1 MKKLLCCMVFAV
13 VFVAGCTKELT
24 VTPAS
29 DVKVEYGAELDNAA
43 LFDAKTSDENVS
55 VKSVEGFDSK
65 KVGEQILQVTFSDGK
80 KEKQEEVKV
89 TVEDTK
95 KPEITLKK
103 DKVSITEGDKL
114 TLKDNVK
121 EVKDPVDGDLKYSDK
136 KVEKDGYYIDKGKL
150 DTKKAGTYEVTV
162 IAKDKNGNEAKK
174 SFKVEVKEKEE
185 EVVEQQSTQEVTQQQ
200 SVETDNVQVNTTQ
213 PSTNNTQSTTPSQN
227 QQSSNTDNK
236 ATNNTTNNN
245 AGSNTTQQ
253 TQQNTQPVQEQQQ
266 TTPQKQECVFNG
278 TFDGLGNSGKVFY
291 SYDEAMAWG
300 LEQTGRNGEMGK
312 QGLTGFH
319 MWTVTDNCG
328 ERNDVWTVHFYPTR
342 Q

>member
-43 LFDAKTSDENVS
+43 LFDKTASDENLS
-55 VKSVEGFDSK
+55 VKSVDGFDSK
-65 KVGEQILQVTFSDGK
+65 KVGEQTLKVTFTDGK
-80 KEKQEEVKV
+80 KEKQQEVKV

-121 EVKDPVDGDLKYSDK
+121 EVKDPVDGDLKYSEK
-136 KVEKDGYYIDKGKL
+136 EVEKDGYYIDKGKL
-150 DTKKAGTYEVTV
+150 DTNKAGTYDVNV
-162 IAKDKNGNEAKK
+162 IAKDANGNESKK

-185 EVVEQQSTQEVTQQQ
+185 SKEVAKTEDNSTQETTQQ
-200 SVETDNVQVNTTQ
+200 SSTTA
-213 PSTNNTQSTTPSQN
+213 SSNTQSNTAQSSTSNTQQSNTTTPSQS
-227 QQSSNTDNK
+227 QQSSSTS
-236 ATNNTTNNN
+236 NNN
-245 AGSNTTQQ
+245 AGSNSTQQ
-253 TQQNTQPVQEQQQ
+253 DQQNTQPVQEQQQ

-291 SYDEAMAWG
+291 SAEEADAWAWTQ
-300 LEQTGRNGEMGK
+300 LEGGPAEE
-312 QGLTGFH
+312 QGYRGFH

-328 ERNDVWTVHFYPTR
+328 ERNDVWTVHFY
-342 Q
+342 

>member
-43 LFDAKTSDENVS
+43 LFDKATSDENVS

-65 KVGEQILQVTFSDGK
+65 KVGEQTLQVTFSDGK

-103 DKVSITEGDKL
+103 DKVSITAGDKL

-136 KVEKDGYYIDKGKL
+136 QVEKDGYYIDKGKL

-162 IAKDKNGNEAKK
+162 IAKDKNGNESKK
-174 SFKVEVKEKEE
+174 SFKVEVKVKVE
-185 EVVEQQSTQEVTQQQ
+185 EVVEQQSVVTDSTQA
-200 SVETDNVQVNTTQ
+200 NTTQ
-213 PSTNNTQSTTPSQN
+213 PSTNNTQSTTPSQS
-227 QQSSNTDNK
+227 QQSSNTNNNSS
-236 ATNNTTNNN
+236 NNTTNNSV
-245 AGSNTTQQ
+245 GSNTTQQ

-278 TFDGLGNSGKVFY
+278 EFGRLGNSGKVFY
-291 SYDEAMAWG
+291 SKDEGWDWAENEIIKG
-300 LEQTGRNGEMGK
+300 FETGS
-312 QGLTGFH
+312 TYSGFH
-319 MWTVTDNCG
+319 MWTVYDNCG
-328 ERNDVWTVHFYPTR
+328 ERNDVWTVDFY
-342 Q
+342 